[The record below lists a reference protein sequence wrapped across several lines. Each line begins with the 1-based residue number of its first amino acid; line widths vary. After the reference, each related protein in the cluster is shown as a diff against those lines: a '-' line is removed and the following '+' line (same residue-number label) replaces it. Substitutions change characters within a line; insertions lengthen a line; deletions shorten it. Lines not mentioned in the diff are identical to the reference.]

1 MTNNPSGLLW
11 TLLSWCMIVYVHSLQ
26 PDLQRKKS
34 PVFSKALVFLWLSSS
49 PGRHRLR
56 FLEHSLAGRWTLW
69 QPSTN
74 FLKYH
79 QPFFRPSSDSHHS
92 HTSICWGTWTPN
104 HCHVVR
110 RPSLCKAG
118 AAPPSGASSP
128 NLAPDSG
135 SYPDLIK
142 CALPHCCPY
151 GMGRQVD
158 VLIFPDS
165 GVRQCPDTKII
176 VKLYRKSSERSEHR
190 REPPLTLWQVRGLV
204 QVSPS

>member
-1 MTNNPSGLLW
+1 MAAIHQLSKIPPALLPSISELL
-11 TLLSWCMIVYVHSLQ
+11 
-26 PDLQRKKS
+26 
-34 PVFSKALVFLWLSSS
+34 
-49 PGRHRLR
+49 PG
-56 FLEHSLAGRWTLW
+56 
-69 QPSTN
+69 
-74 FLKYH
+74 
-79 QPFFRPSSDSHHS
+79 SDSHHS
-92 HTSICWGTWTPN
+92 HISICWGTWTPN
-104 HCHVVR
+104 HCHAVR

-142 CALPHCCPY
+142 CALPHCRPY
-151 GMGRQVD
+151 GMGRQAD

-176 VKLYRKSSERSEHR
+176 VKLYRKSSEGSEHR